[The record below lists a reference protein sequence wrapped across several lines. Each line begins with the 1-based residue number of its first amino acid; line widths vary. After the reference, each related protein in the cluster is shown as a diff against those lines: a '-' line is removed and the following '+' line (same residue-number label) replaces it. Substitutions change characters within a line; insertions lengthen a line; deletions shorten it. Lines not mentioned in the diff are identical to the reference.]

1 MSGTYSSVVDL
12 RGKQGLVDS
21 CADKQLNE
29 YQVSVT
35 IVHTCTIVLT
45 SWRLW
50 YKIVQQCWWWE
61 DVWAAI
67 ALAAII
73 TSEVSVWIFSETPM
87 GSKPWNGSIIAY
99 WLLMINF
106 TIGLWSSRLSMI
118 CSIVRLSSPTRI
130 RTIARWAAAAFGAT
144 TIVLLVHKCWFCARY
159 HDWEEIAPLSCSL
172 ASSVAITQ
180 VIADFLSDMTLVVLP
195 AQILHRV
202 KLPRNQKILILSVF
216 SGSLITTL
224 LSIVHAVF
232 FVQADPILKILT
244 AQLEMA
250 FSVIICNLLPI
261 ITCLYKVFRK
271 DLDLSHRRYSA
282 GSMFF
287 TTIVEMPSLDSHA
300 SEELKFIA

>member
-1 MSGTYSSVVDL
+1 MSGIHPSVV
-12 RGKQGLVDS
+12 GL
-21 CADKQLNE
+21 
-29 YQVSVT
+29 QVSVT

-50 YKIVQQCWWWE
+50 YKIIQQCWWWE

-67 ALAAII
+67 ALAATI
-73 TSEVSVWIFSETPM
+73 TSEVSVWIFSGTPM
-87 GSKPWNGSIIAY
+87 GSKPWDGPIIAY
-99 WLLMINF
+99 WLIMINF

-118 CSIVRLSSPTRI
+118 CSIVRLSSSTRI
-130 RTIARWAAAAFGAT
+130 RTIARWAAAAFGAI
-144 TIVLLVHKCWFCARY
+144 TIALLVHKCWFCARH
-159 HDWEEIAPLSCSL
+159 HDWEKIAPLSCSL

-202 KLPRNQKILILSVF
+202 KLPRNQRILILSVF

-232 FVQADPILKILT
+232 FIQADPILKILT
-244 AQLEMA
+244 AQLEASMA
-250 FSVIICNLLPI
+250 FSVIVCNLLPI
-261 ITCLYKVFRK
+261 ITCLYKIFRSK

-282 GSMFF
+282 GSMFL

-300 SEELKFIA
+300 TEEKFIA